1 MENDTKGFKGTEER
15 LIEIKYI
22 GLGGLEKAKRGTL
35 MLFCPADLYETFMED
50 REHSRVPLL
59 PVPVPPFSDGLY
71 TRRLVAVAGGDDPD
85 GDIFEGYTRVAGVR
99 IKRITLRSA
108 PQGIYGRMTVV
119 TSEDEEAEVPIN
131 FEYTIVEAVLAG
143 IPIFMEQSLFDYI
156 LSQIKVDAR
165 FPGEEDR
172 EQPEEE
178 QPEEAESV
186 EDYVARQIEA
196 GTDPLIESPEVRNR
210 LLDFEEDLLMRL
222 LDLSLEKGAYDWTDF
237 LKLILSL
244 KKGGSEA

>member
-1 MENDTKGFKGTEER
+1 MENDTKGFKDTEER

-143 IPIFMEQSLFDYI
+143 IPIFIITRRRAIRRKADENDRVVFTRTEKWAAVIICIIAIVSI
-156 LSQIKVDAR
+156 LSMSSHYIPGDKQFNKWIKMEVTKVVLD
-165 FPGEEDR
+165 
-172 EQPEEE
+172 
-178 QPEEAESV
+178 V
-186 EDYVARQIEA
+186 E
-196 GTDPLIESPEVRNR
+196 
-210 LLDFEEDLLMRL
+210 
-222 LDLSLEKGAYDWTDF
+222 
-237 LKLILSL
+237 
-244 KKGGSEA
+244 